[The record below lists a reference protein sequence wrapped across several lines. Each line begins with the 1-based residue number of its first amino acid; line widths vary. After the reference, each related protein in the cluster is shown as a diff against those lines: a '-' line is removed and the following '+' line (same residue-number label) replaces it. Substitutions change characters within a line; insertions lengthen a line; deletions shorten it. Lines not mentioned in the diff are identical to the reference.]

1 MQIMASG
8 GERQSRRE
16 LEETIEQQNEQITNY
31 EKKLR
36 DLVRAYKGL
45 VKEKEALEKS
55 LAILNTK
62 NSEEI
67 SGNVDGTNDE
77 DKEGIYLYNQNKEF
91 L

>member
-1 MQIMASG
+1 MASG

-16 LEETIEQQNEQITNY
+16 LEETIEQQKEQITNY

-55 LAILNTK
+55 LAILNTR

-67 SGNVDGTNDE
+67 TENDDVTNDE
-77 DKEGIYLYNQNKEF
+77 DKEGNYKGNYWYNYKDK
-91 L
+91 